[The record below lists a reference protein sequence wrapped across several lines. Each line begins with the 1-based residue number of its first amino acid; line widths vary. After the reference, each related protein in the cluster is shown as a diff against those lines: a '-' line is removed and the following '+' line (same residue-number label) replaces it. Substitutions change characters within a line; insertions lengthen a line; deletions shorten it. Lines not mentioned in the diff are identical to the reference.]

1 MTLNTLK
8 DDNMI
13 DKKSPIPIYFQLVE
27 KIQKEIEQGS
37 LKPGDVLPSERE
49 LADTYDISRMT
60 VRQAITKLVN
70 DGYVHRKK
78 GTGTFVNESKID
90 QPLQGLT
97 SFTEDMRERG
107 FIPGNRML
115 SFQVIEATEYI
126 AAKLGITAGDQIYE
140 IERIRL
146 ADDEPMALETTWLPC
161 ELITGLTEEVIDN
174 SLYNYIENK
183 LGFSIGTASQVI
195 ESSIVNEREM
205 GLLSLPKGA
214 PILLIERMTFLADG
228 RPFEFVKSRYRADR
242 YRFRIQMSRS

>member
-1 MTLNTLK
+1 
-8 DDNMI
+8 MI
-13 DKKSPIPIYFQLVE
+13 DKQSPIPIYFQLVE
-27 KIQKEIEQGS
+27 KIQKEIEQAI

-49 LADTYDISRMT
+49 YADTYDISRMT

-107 FIPGNRML
+107 FVPSNRML
-115 SFQVIEATEYI
+115 SFQVREASDYI
-126 AAKLGITAGDQIYE
+126 AGKLNIALGAQVYE

-146 ADDEPMALETTWLPC
+146 ADDQPMALETTWVPC
-161 ELITGLTEEVIDN
+161 DVITGLTEEVIYD
-174 SLYNYIENK
+174 SLYNYIESK
-183 LGFSIGTASQVI
+183 LGLAIGSASQVI

-205 GLLSLPKGA
+205 NLLSLPEGA
-214 PILLIERMTFLADG
+214 PVLLIERMTFLADG